1 MHKKDM
7 AAKIIK
13 EMHNIVGQQNCVF
26 IVFEKCTI
34 IIVRNTVLDLKFYLI
49 NILIIILVANRSFHN
64 IFHSSKPLLTHVF
77 FFTRMNIQVWYSPK
91 LNTQKQCLGSM
102 IKLFILRSRLQC
114 FCSRF

>member
-1 MHKKDM
+1 MD
-7 AAKIIK
+7 AKIIK
-13 EMHNIVGQQNCVF
+13 EMHNIVGQKNCVF

-34 IIVRNTVLDLKFYLI
+34 PGVQNYISDLLILDLKFYLI
-49 NILIIILVANRSFHN
+49 NILIGILVVNRSFHN

-102 IKLFILRSRLQC
+102 IKLFILRSRLQS
-114 FCSRF
+114 FCSLF

>member
-34 IIVRNTVLDLKFYLI
+34 ITVRNAVLDLKFHLI
-49 NILIIILVANRSFHN
+49 NILIIVLVANRSFHN
-64 IFHSSKPLLTHVF
+64 IFHFLKPLLTHVF
-77 FFTRMNIQVWYSPK
+77 FLTRMNIQVWYSPK

-102 IKLFILRSRLQC
+102 IKLFILRSRLQS
-114 FCSRF
+114 FCSLF

>member
-7 AAKIIK
+7 SAKIIK
-13 EMHNIVGQQNCVF
+13 EMHNIVGQQNCVD
-26 IVFEKCTI
+26 IVFEKCTTI
-34 IIVRNTVLDLKFYLI
+34 GARYNSLLKFNLI
-49 NILIIILVANRSFHN
+49 NILIVILVANRSFHN

>member
-1 MHKKDM
+1 M

-13 EMHNIVGQQNCVF
+13 EMHNIVGQQNCVLL
-26 IVFEKCTI
+26 VFETCTI
-34 IIVRNTVLDLKFYLI
+34 IGVRDYISDFFDMKFYLI
-49 NILIIILVANRSFHN
+49 NILIVILVANRSFYN

>member
-1 MHKKDM
+1 M

-13 EMHNIVGQQNCVF
+13 EMHNIVGQHNCAF
-26 IVFEKCTI
+26 IVFQKCTI
-34 IIVRNTVLDLKFYLI
+34 IGVRNNSLLKFNLI
-49 NILIIILVANRSFHN
+49 NILIVILVANRSFHN

>member
-1 MHKKDM
+1 M

-13 EMHNIVGQQNCVF
+13 KMHNIVGQQNCVF

-34 IIVRNTVLDLKFYLI
+34 PGVQNYISDLLILDLKFYLI
-49 NILIIILVANRSFHN
+49 NILIVILVANRSFHN